1 MDEMI
6 ELWKERI
13 SPCFLEYPFSSTHE
27 LYDENGRLHSETEPA
42 LVTDTSATWYDH
54 GLKHGLHL
62 TKDGQIDYYFRG
74 IKIPSHINPKF
85 LNRKT
90 VYGIME
96 GLVV

>member
-6 ELWKERI
+6 ESWKDRI
-13 SPCFLEYPFSSTHE
+13 VPCFLEYPFGQSYE
-27 LYDENGRLHSETEPA
+27 VYDDDGRLHSDTGPAVVTET
-42 LVTDTSATWYDH
+42 TATWYHH

-62 TKDGQIDYYFRG
+62 TKDGGVEYYFRG

-85 LNRKT
+85 LNKKT
-90 VYGIME
+90 IYGIME